1 MNKYSY
7 CYLSGN
13 IKNIKNP
20 SLAQRLIAVIS
31 IKTSLGQRTRVRPVW
46 HSKAVLPNPR
56 LKKKK
61 KK

>member
-13 IKNIKNP
+13 IKNIKNS

-31 IKTSLGQRTRVRPVW
+31 IKTSLGQRTAVRPVLLLGITRRRYQLIW
-46 HSKAVLPNPR
+46 DKG
-56 LKKKK
+56 
-61 KK
+61 